1 MSEMVAGEARADL
14 VQFNNI
20 LELHIVIILSQEY
33 VDIFIFDLVSQS
45 KVF

>member
-1 MSEMVAGEARADL
+1 MSEMVAEGARADL
-14 VQFNNI
+14 VQFTNI
-20 LELHIVIILSQEY
+20 LKLHIVIILSQEY